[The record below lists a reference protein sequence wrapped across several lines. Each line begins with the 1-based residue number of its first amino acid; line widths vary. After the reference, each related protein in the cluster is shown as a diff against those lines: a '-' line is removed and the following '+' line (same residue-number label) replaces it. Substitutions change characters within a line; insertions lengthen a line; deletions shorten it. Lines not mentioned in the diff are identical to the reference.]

1 MNKGFNGRMHQTSVF
16 PDDLKSAA
24 KLIFLLKQ
32 YNLLIKQ
39 AILGQK
45 DSETGR
51 VEMDTYSVFTTKWK
65 KLTGVDLTLYKE
77 AQMKRR
83 LTSLYEKKGFQSFKD
98 FAEALEKDQVLLN
111 ETLDRMTINVSEF
124 YRNYK
129 RWEVLETAI
138 LPLIKNS
145 KPLKIWSAACSTGE
159 EPYTLAMLLDQ
170 QKGLPGFQILA
181 TDIDEKA
188 LEKAK
193 KGVYQERSLQEV
205 PSSVKDRYFNQNENR
220 NYEVKPEIKKNIT
233 FKKHNLLADRYEQ
246 DFDLIVC
253 RNVLIYFTESAKEEL
268 YLKMARS
275 LKKNGVLFV
284 GSTEQIFNPEKFGL
298 APADTFFYQKR

>member
-1 MNKGFNGRMHQTSVF
+1 MAVVHQTSAF
-16 PDDLKSAA
+16 PIDLKSAE

-32 YNLLIKQ
+32 YNFLRKQ

-51 VEMDTYSVFTTKWK
+51 VEMDTYSVFTAKWK
-65 KLTGVDLTLYKE
+65 QLTGVDLTLYKE

-98 FAEALEKDQVLLN
+98 FAAALEKDQALLN

-138 LPLIKNS
+138 LPLIKTS

-170 QKGLPGFQILA
+170 QKGLSGYQIMA

-205 PSSVKDRYFNQNENR
+205 PTSVKDRYFTQNANR
-220 NYEVKPEIKKNIT
+220 SYEVKPEIKKNIT

-253 RNVLIYFTESAKEEL
+253 RNVFIYFTESAKEEL
-268 YLKMARS
+268 YLKMAHS

-298 APADTFFYQKR
+298 IPADTFFYQKR